1 MFSCEFGEISKNT
14 FSYKTP
20 PVAASE
26 KNKLNL
32 NIRCSEVLKLFLKKK
47 KKLQVESSSHH
58 LLHYSNSSEEQFFIW
73 LNLINQYFTTF
84 FYFFVC
90 HDFFLGI
97 EYIHWLL
104 LILCYR
110 VNVWHRKK
118 YPILCKLVS
127 IQLNKSNYSQNCWE
141 RHTERGIIALKK
153 Q

>member
-58 LLHYSNSSEEQFFIW
+58 LLHYSNSSEEQFFI
-73 LNLINQYFTTF
+73 
-84 FYFFVC
+84 
-90 HDFFLGI
+90 
-97 EYIHWLL
+97 
-104 LILCYR
+104 
-110 VNVWHRKK
+110 
-118 YPILCKLVS
+118 
-127 IQLNKSNYSQNCWE
+127 
-141 RHTERGIIALKK
+141 
-153 Q
+153 